1 MRLSAYLAHEIMI
14 ASNRRRSL
22 IPLCFIATFALV
34 LTTCEEGHERF
45 SLEGLTMGTS
55 YQIQLLEIP
64 GEKGPEALA
73 GEVQGILSR
82 LDREIF
88 STYAPDSELSRLN
101 KHPVGISFAASREM
115 MDVLLLADAVFSS
128 TSGAFD
134 PTVAPLVNL
143 WGFGPEVSLTEVS
156 VPHDREVEEALS
168 RVGFDHLVID
178 EARSE
183 VVKTRNVM
191 IDLSAIAKGYAVDQI
206 GRLLDERGSES
217 YFVEVGGELKIKGVK
232 TDGSSWVPAIEAPL
246 DQASEVYEIFS
257 NLGRS
262 IAVAG
267 SGDYRN
273 YFEVDGIRYSHEIDP
288 RTGRPVRHHLAAA
301 YVIADSAALADALA
315 TAYMVMGEEPAYE
328 HAERGEIAVFL
339 IAREGDAFVERVSSA
354 FSPYLGE
361 Q

>member
-1 MRLSAYLAHEIMI
+1 MT

-22 IPLCFIATFALV
+22 IRLCLMVTFTLV
-34 LTTCEEGHERF
+34 LTACEEGDERF
-45 SLEGLTMGTS
+45 ILEGLTMGTS

-64 GEKGPEALA
+64 GEERSEALA
-73 GEVQGILSR
+73 GQAQGILYR

-101 KHPVGISFAASREM
+101 NHPVGIPFAASREM
-115 MDVLLLADAVFSS
+115 MDVLMLADAVFSS

-134 PTVAPLVNL
+134 PTIAPLVNL
-143 WGFGPEVSLTEVS
+143 WGFGPEMSLTEFS
-156 VPHDREVEEALS
+156 VPSSMEVEEELS
-168 RVGFDHLVID
+168 RVGFEYLVID

-183 VVKTRNVM
+183 IVKTRNVM

-206 GRLLDERGSES
+206 GRLLDEWGSES
-217 YFVEVGGELKIKGVK
+217 YFVEIGGELKIKGVK
-232 TDGSSWVPAIEAPL
+232 ADGSNWVPAIEAPL

-257 NLGRS
+257 NLGQS

-273 YFEVDGIRYSHEIDP
+273 YFEVDGVRYSHEIDP
-288 RTGRPVRHHLAAA
+288 RIGRPVRHNLAAA

-315 TAYMVMGEEPAYE
+315 TAYMVMGEETAYA
-328 HAERGEIAVFL
+328 HAERRGIAAFL
-339 IAREGDAFVERVSSA
+339 IAREGEAFAERVSSA
-354 FSPYLGE
+354 FAPYLNE

>member
-1 MRLSAYLAHEIMI
+1 MT
-14 ASNRRRSL
+14 ASIRSRL
-22 IPLCFIATFALV
+22 IPFCLIATIALV
-34 LTTCEEGHERF
+34 LATCEEGHERF
-45 SLEGLTMGTS
+45 RLEGPTMGTS

-64 GEKGPEALA
+64 GEEEPEALA

-101 KHPVGISFAASREM
+101 NHPVGISFDASREM

-134 PTVAPLVNL
+134 PTVGPLVNL
-143 WGFGPEVSLTEVS
+143 WGFGPEVSLTEMS
-156 VPHDREVEEALS
+156 VPHDRDVEEALS
-168 RVGFDHLVID
+168 RVGFEHLVID

-217 YFVEVGGELKIKGVK
+217 YFVEVGGELKIKGMK
-232 TDGSSWVPAIEAPL
+232 ADGSSWVPAIEAPL

-257 NLGRS
+257 NLGQS

-273 YFEVDGIRYSHEIDP
+273 
-288 RTGRPVRHHLAAA
+288 
-301 YVIADSAALADALA
+301 
-315 TAYMVMGEEPAYE
+315 
-328 HAERGEIAVFL
+328 
-339 IAREGDAFVERVSSA
+339 
-354 FSPYLGE
+354 
-361 Q
+361 

>member
-1 MRLSAYLAHEIMI
+1 MKA
-14 ASNRRRSL
+14 NTRRRSQ
-22 IPLCFIATFALV
+22 IALCLLAAFALI
-34 LTTCEEGHERF
+34 LASCREEDGRI

-64 GEKGPEALA
+64 GEEDPGLLA
-73 GEVQGILSR
+73 DEVQTILSR

-101 KHPVGISFAASREM
+101 NHAVGTPFAVSREM
-115 MDVLLLADAVFSS
+115 LDVLILADTVFSS

-134 PTVAPLVNL
+134 PTVGPLVSL
-143 WGFGPEVSLTEVS
+143 WGFGPKVSLIEVSLPES
-156 VPHDREVEEALS
+156 SDVEEALLK
-168 RVGFDHLVID
+168 VGFEHLVID

-183 VVKTRNVM
+183 VVKTRDLM

-206 GRLLDERGSES
+206 GRLLEEKGSDS
-217 YFVEVGGELKIKGVK
+217 YFIEIGGELKIKGVK
-232 TDGSSWVPAIEAPL
+232 TDGSSWVPAIEAPN
-246 DQASEVYEIFS
+246 DRAFEVYEVFS
-257 NLGRS
+257 NLGQP

-273 YFEVDGIRYSHEIDP
+273 YFEVDGVRYSHEIDP

-301 YVIADSAALADALA
+301 YVIADSVALADALA
-315 TAYMVMGEEPAYE
+315 TAYMVMGEESAYL
-328 HAERGEIAVFL
+328 HAERRGIAVFL
-339 IAREGDAFVERVSSA
+339 ITRKGDAFAERVSSA
-354 FSPYLGE
+354 FIPYLVA

>member
-1 MRLSAYLAHEIMI
+1 MT
-14 ASNRRRSL
+14 ASIRRRL
-22 IPLCFIATFALV
+22 IPFCLIATIALV
-34 LTTCEEGHERF
+34 LTACEESDERF

-55 YQIQLLEIP
+55 YHIQLLEIP
-64 GEKGPEALA
+64 DEEGAEALA
-73 GEVQGILSR
+73 GEVQRILLR

-101 KHPVGISFAASREM
+101 NHPVGTPFVASPEM
-115 MDVLLLADAVFSS
+115 MDVLLLAGAVFSL

-156 VPHDREVEEALS
+156 VPHSREVEEARS
-168 RVGFDHLVID
+168 RVGFEHLVID

-183 VVKTRNVM
+183 VVKTRNVT
-191 IDLSAIAKGYAVDQI
+191 IDLSAIAKGYAVDRI
-206 GRLLDERGSES
+206 AGLLDEWGSGS
-217 YFVEVGGELKIKGVK
+217 YFVEIGGELKIKGVK
-232 TDGSSWVPAIEAPL
+232 ADGSSWVPAIEAPL
-246 DQASEVYEIFS
+246 DQTSQVYEIFS
-257 NLGRS
+257 NLGQS

-273 YFEVDGIRYSHEIDP
+273 YFEVDGVRYSHEIDP

-315 TAYMVMGEEPAYE
+315 TAYMVMGEESAYV
-328 HAERGEIAVFL
+328 HAERRGIAVFL
-339 IAREGDAFVERVSSA
+339 ITREGDAFTERVSPA
-354 FSPYLGE
+354 FTPYLGE